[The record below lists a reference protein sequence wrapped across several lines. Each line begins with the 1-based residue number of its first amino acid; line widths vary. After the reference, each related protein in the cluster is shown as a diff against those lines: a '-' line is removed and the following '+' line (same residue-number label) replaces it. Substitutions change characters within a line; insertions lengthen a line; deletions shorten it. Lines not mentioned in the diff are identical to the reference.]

1 MSVATSPAVLADI
14 IPFHSRTASRAS
26 YFARQALLVMVGVA
40 VVTLAAQ
47 VRIPLQPVPITLQT
61 LAVVLVA
68 ATLGTRRGTAALAVY
83 LAVGAAG
90 LPVFS
95 GWQGGLPLAT
105 AGFIVGFIPAAWVVG
120 KLAERSWDRNWK
132 SVAVFALGLAIPFL
146 PGLAWL
152 GWVLASAGSTTA
164 GAVLSAGLIPFIPGE
179 LIKLVAAALIMPT
192 LWATV
197 GRAAR

>member
-1 MSVATSPAVLADI
+1 M
-14 IPFHSRTASRAS
+14 
-26 YFARQALLVMVGVA
+26 
-40 VVTLAAQ
+40 
-47 VRIPLQPVPITLQT
+47 
-61 LAVVLVA
+61 
-68 ATLGTRRGTAALAVY
+68 
-83 LAVGAAG
+83 
-90 LPVFS
+90 
-95 GWQGGLPLAT
+95 AT

-152 GWVLASAGSTTA
+152 GWVLAFLDPVAD
-164 GAVLSAGLIPFIPGE
+164 
-179 LIKLVAAALIMPT
+179 KLVVAAALIMPT